1 MRIKGCELF
10 HVKFL
15 IFLNSKSG
23 IITKKTHKRMQYD
36 TIVFIFLDR
45 KKENTRVK
53 QYSKSNIYPNPN
65 SHVLCRSLMSRSR
78 FRFWSYDKQ
87 MTVSIHDNNQIDH
100 TSRSELHSFNR
111 TYFSRSECTAVRAML
126 LTSSQSEQIARPS
139 CPKPIVYF
147 PLLTPE

>member
-1 MRIKGCELF
+1 
-10 HVKFL
+10 
-15 IFLNSKSG
+15 
-23 IITKKTHKRMQYD
+23 MQYD

-53 QYSKSNIYPNPN
+53 QYSISNIYPNLN
-65 SHVLCRSLMSRSR
+65 SHVLCRCLMSRSR
-78 FRFWSYDKQ
+78 FRFWVWFRFWSYNKQ